1 MKIVFF
7 LFLLASV
14 SSFQINGFKNKVV
27 VRSANSNNG
36 FDFSPNKKP
45 QNYGISQRTREMMKK
60 KKKEKQETNNKKYYE
75 KINYGMSHRTR
86 ELFEKKKRQAA
97 GLEIPDDNDLDD
109 DDEEPVVIH
118 KKFNERPTRN
128 GYPRQA
134 NMGIPLPGDMNEPLY
149 TEEEL
154 KNKDDKDLSKI
165 DEELDNELEKQ
176 FRESFKFP
184 MGIRVMRRIPEEKEN
199 SGSEN
204 FEIINSEYTFKDVGG
219 YENIKLELNQTIDI
233 LKNYEKYSKYNV
245 RTPKGLI
252 LEGPPG
258 NGKTLLAKAF
268 SGEVNASFIPVS
280 GSQFTEK
287 YVGVGASRIRE
298 LFDLAKDN
306 VPCIIFIDEIDAV
319 GRSRGSGDEGS
330 NSNTETQSTLNQL
343 LVGMDGFNSTE
354 GIFIIGATNR
364 ADLLDAAL
372 LRPGRIDK
380 RIFLGNPDA
389 KTRKKILNIHLDGK
403 PYDDSVNTE
412 DLVELTNGLSGA
424 QIENLLNEAMLFALR
439 EEREQMNQ
447 LDLEQILSRMLVG
460 YQSYENIY
468 SEEMIN
474 RIAIH
479 EMGHAL
485 LGILSMDHAKLVKV
499 CLNMW
504 SPSSP
509 GYTLFESA
517 ETDSNI
523 YTKEKLTSR
532 LMVLLGGRI
541 AEEVFFGESITSG
554 ASKDIE
560 DAYGLAEQMIIKY
573 GMGKKIVNAHYSEK
587 SKDFIDQEIELLIKN
602 AYYHAKEIITKNKDI
617 IEQCSNELIEKHIL
631 LPETI
636 YSKIS
641 I

>member
-1 MKIVFF
+1 MNFLQFFFF
-7 LFLLASV
+7 LLPCNAFLVL
-14 SSFQINGFKNKVV
+14 NTLNKNVIK
-27 VRSANSNNG
+27 SANSNNG
-36 FDFSPNKKP
+36 FDFQPSDIPK
-45 QNYGISQRTREMMKK
+45 NYGISQRTRELFEKK
-60 KKKEKQETNNKKYYE
+60 KQENIINKQKKYYE

-97 GLEIPDDNDLDD
+97 GLEKPDD
-109 DDEEPVVIH
+109 DDNEDPVIIH
-118 KKFNERPTRN
+118 KKFINKETKY

-134 NMGIPLPGDMNEPLY
+134 NMNISLPKDMREPLY
-149 TEEEL
+149 TEEDL
-154 KNKDDKDLSKI
+154 KNRD
-165 DEELDNELEKQ
+165 DEELKKIDDELENELEKQ
-176 FRESFKFP
+176 FKQQSFPFP
-184 MGIRVMRRIPEEKEN
+184 IGIRVMRRVDDNDN
-199 SGSEN
+199 SGSKKSSEN

-287 YVGVGASRIRE
+287 FVGVGASRIRE
-298 LFDLAKDN
+298 LFTLAKDN

-319 GRSRGSGDEGS
+319 GRARGSGDEGS

-343 LVGMDGFNSTE
+343 LVGMDGFNSTQ
-354 GIFIIGATNR
+354 GIFVIGATNR
-364 ADLLDAAL
+364 ADLLDSAL

-389 KTRKKILNIHLDGK
+389 KTRKKILNIHLKGK
-403 PYDDSVNTE
+403 PYDSSVKIDN
-412 DLVELTNGLSGA
+412 LVEITNGLSGA

-439 EEREQMNQ
+439 EDREQINEM
-447 LDLEQILSRMLVG
+447 DIEQIMSRMLVG
-460 YQSYENIY
+460 YQSYENTY
-468 SEEMIN
+468 SEEMIQ

-479 EMGHAL
+479 EMGHAI

-541 AEEVFFGESITSG
+541 AEEIFFGESITSG

-602 AYYHAKEIITKNKDI
+602 AYYHAKEIISENKKI
-617 IEQCSNELIEKHIL
+617 IQECADELIEKNIL
-631 LPETI
+631 LPENI
-636 YSKIS
+636 YSKI
-641 I
+641 

>member
-1 MKIVFF
+1 MNIFIILLIVPSYSFIGNSF
-7 LFLLASV
+7 LT
-14 SSFQINGFKNKVV
+14 NKVY
-27 VRSANSNNG
+27 SANSNNG
-36 FDFSPNKKP
+36 FDFNPTKKKF
-45 QNYGISQRTREMMKK
+45 NYGISERTAELIKQKK
-60 KKKEKQETNNKKYYE
+60 IESEQIKRKTYLDKY
-75 KINYGMSHRTR
+75 NYGMSHKTR
-86 ELFEKKKRQAA
+86 EIFNKKKRIAA
-97 GLEIPDDNDLDD
+97 GLQQPDENDEDEDPIVIHEKIPSKRPVKYGYPKQANMNIPLPEDMKKPLFSEKDLENKSDEELAK
-109 DDEEPVVIH
+109 DDEELT
-118 KKFNERPTRN
+118 K
-128 GYPRQA
+128 A
-134 NMGIPLPGDMNEPLY
+134 
-149 TEEEL
+149 
-154 KNKDDKDLSKI
+154 
-165 DEELDNELEKQ
+165 LEQQ
-176 FRESFKFP
+176 FRQNIGFP
-184 MGIRVMRRIPEEKEN
+184 IGIRVMKKIPEETTP

-204 FEIINSEYTFKDVGG
+204 FEIVKSEYTFDDVGG

-233 LKNYEKYSKYNV
+233 LKNFEKYKKYNV

-268 SGEVNASFIPVS
+268 CGEVNASFIPVS

-298 LFDLAKDN
+298 LFNLAKDN
-306 VPCIIFIDEIDAV
+306 IPCIIFIDEIDAL
-319 GRSRGSGDEGS
+319 GRSRGNGDGGT
-330 NSNTETQSTLNQL
+330 NSNAETQSTLNQL
-343 LVGMDGFNSTE
+343 LVGMDGFNSSE
-354 GIFIIGATNR
+354 GIFVIGATNR
-364 ADLLDAAL
+364 ADLLDSAL

-380 RIFLGNPDA
+380 KVFLGNPDA
-389 KTRKKILNIHLDGK
+389 KTREKILNIHIHGK
-403 PYDDSVNTE
+403 PCDNSINME
-412 DLVELTNGLSGA
+412 NLVELTNGLSGA

-439 EEREQMNQ
+439 ENREVMCEM
-447 LDLEQILSRMLVG
+447 DLEQILSRMLVG

-468 SEEMIN
+468 SDDMIN

-479 EMGHAL
+479 ELGHAI

-541 AEEVFFGESITSG
+541 AEEVFFGASITSG

-587 SKDFIDQEIELLIKN
+587 SKDFIDKEIELLINN
-602 AYYHAKEIITKNKDI
+602 AYYHAKEIIMKHKEVIQTCAD
-617 IEQCSNELIEKHIL
+617 ELVEKQIL
-631 LPETI
+631 LPENI
-636 YSKIS
+636 YSKI
-641 I
+641 